1 MSDLKLVIGNK
12 NYSSWSLRSWFFL
25 KFFEIPFD
33 EEMIFLYEKGTE
45 EMAQPYFSNGKV
57 PVLVDSEK
65 SEDFRVWDSLAIIE
79 YANDKFLNQQG
90 WPKDMQ
96 ARAVARAISAE
107 MHSGFFALRNSWGM
121 DCKKHFPNHPVPTDV
136 QQEIDRIVDI
146 WEYCKQH
153 YGAGGPWLF
162 GEFSGADAMFAP
174 IALRFSIYDVKV
186 SGFVSEYVDTVLQNE
201 HIQRWIEAGKQETQV
216 IDFGAIHI

>member
-1 MSDLKLVIGNK
+1 MSDLKLIIGNK

-25 KFFEIPFD
+25 KFFDIPFD
-33 EEMIFLYEKGTE
+33 EEMVFLYEKETQE
-45 EMAQPYFSNGKV
+45 KVRPYFSNGKV
-57 PVLVDSEK
+57 PVLVDSAAG
-65 SEDFRVWDSLAIIE
+65 EDLRVWDSLAIIE
-79 YANDKFLNQQG
+79 YVNDKFLNQQG
-90 WPKDMQ
+90 WPKDMR

-107 MHSGFFALRNSWGM
+107 MHSSFFALRHSFGM

-136 QQEIDRIVDI
+136 QQEIDRIIDI

-153 YGAGGPWLF
+153 YGTGGPWLL

-186 SGFVSEYVDTVLQNE
+186 SGFVNEYIDTVLENE
-201 HIQRWIEAGKQETQV
+201 HIQHWIDAGKQETQV
-216 IDFGAIHI
+216 IDFDAIKI